1 MLLMRLLGF
10 KVSLA
15 EQTVMTGS
23 YIYFESASHAGK
35 EFPAVTW
42 FPLLSPVVGWLTGMD
57 DRLVEYHT
65 RHHQLY
71 NCNYSIAPW
80 PDKLVGTYRIDLP
93 EAYANTVV
101 KDKADGIQEAA
112 ASHGQ
117 ALVER
122 VAP

>member
-1 MLLMRLLGF
+1 MVTQVLLMRLLGI
-10 KVSLA
+10 KVSLT
-15 EQTVMTGS
+15 EQAVMTGS

-35 EFPAVTW
+35 EYPAVTW

-80 PDKLVGTYRIDLP
+80 PDKLMGTYRIDLP
-93 EAYANTVV
+93 EAYANIVV
-101 KDKADGIQEAA
+101 KEKAGEVGASEAA
-112 ASHGQ
+112 
-117 ALVER
+117 VV